1 MLKKLLLCLGLLVS
15 LTVNAKD
22 VILTNSNTIVLNDQ
36 VDSASVSQVMQEVQ
50 KLDSTIKS
58 GEPIY
63 LFLNTPGGSI
73 QDGLELME
81 YLNSINRPI
90 HTITLFAASMGFQI
104 VQSQGSRLILKN
116 GILMSHKA
124 KGSMGS
130 AEFGDGN
137 SQMDSRYR
145 LWMSRILEL
154 DQQTVKR
161 TNGKQTVKSYRSAYE
176 NELWLTGT
184 QAVEQGYADEVV
196 TAKCSK
202 EMTGTRDTKINFMGA
217 DILISYS
224 QCPLNTN
231 PLSIEL
237 LVPTNKGLMKYSE
250 FLSKGGTLV
259 KEDITA
265 ELKVTDPTLTPE
277 IISKVRSTIL
287 EEIKKRQTTVVK
299 SY

>member
-36 VDSASVSQVMQEVQ
+36 VDENSVSQVMQEVQ

-58 GEPIY
+58 GEAIY

-73 QDGLELME
+73 QAGLELME

-116 GILMSHKA
+116 GVLMSHKA
-124 KGSMGS
+124 RGGFQG
-130 AEFGDGN
+130 EFGDGI
-137 SQMDSRYR
+137 SQIDSRYK
-145 LWMSRILEL
+145 LWMTRILEL
-154 DQQTVKR
+154 DNQTVKR
-161 TNGKQTVKSYRSAYE
+161 TDGKQTLKSYRSAYE
-176 NELWLTGT
+176 NELWLTGS
-184 QAVEQGYADEVV
+184 QAVQQGYADEVV

-202 EMTGTRDTKINFMGA
+202 EMTGNRETKINFMGA
-217 DILISYS
+217 DIVISYS

-231 PLSIEL
+231 PLSIEI
-237 LVPTNKGLMKYSE
+237 LVPTNKGLMTYSD
-250 FLSKGGTLV
+250 FLSKGGSLV
-259 KEDITA
+259 KEDVTA
-265 ELKVTDPTLTPE
+265 ELKITDPTLTPE
-277 IISKVRSTIL
+277 TINKIRSTVL
-287 EEIKKRQTTVVK
+287 SEIKKRQTSVVK

>member
-116 GILMSHKA
+116 GILMSHEA
-124 KGSMGS
+124 SGGVRGSFS
-130 AEFGDGN
+130 DGN
-137 SQMDSRYR
+137 SQLDSRYR
-145 LWMSRILEL
+145 LWLARILEL
-154 DQQTVKR
+154 DVQTVKR
-161 TNGKQTVKSYRSAYE
+161 TNGKQTLKSYRESYK